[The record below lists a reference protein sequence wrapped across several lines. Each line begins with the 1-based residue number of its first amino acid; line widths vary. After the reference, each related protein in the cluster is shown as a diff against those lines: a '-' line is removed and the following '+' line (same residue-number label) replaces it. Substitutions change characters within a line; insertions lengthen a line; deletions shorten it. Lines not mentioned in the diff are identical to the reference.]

1 MEHSTYTLCCHMNIH
16 SIEYKVV
23 KYFVDT
29 HIYLNNNEK
38 RLNGEVNNSNFLGRN
53 ELIHF
58 TQNIAFKL

>member
-1 MEHSTYTLCCHMNIH
+1 MNIH
-16 SIEYKVV
+16 SIEYKDV

-38 RLNGEVNNSNFLGRN
+38 RLNGEVNNSHFLGRN

-58 TQNIAFKL
+58 TQYIAFKL